1 MLTVGF
7 AVTICLLLVIQS
19 HFFAEY
25 EETTDRVAALEQRNN
40 ELTDEL
46 HSTTDALSST
56 TDALEVCK
64 EDNASLTDAY
74 EELKLN
80 VTLIQEDN
88 DDDVQETLNDTK
100 DDKSVSKSTNDN
112 TIVEASTNEE
122 IAEVIPFKSNDVESY
137 KTTTEDS
144 SEYTYYATK
153 QLTAYCATGNACADG
168 VYPSVGYTAASND
181 PALWHKW
188 VYIEGV
194 GDRYIHDTGG
204 MSAGVIDIFMG
215 SYSECIQFG
224 RRSAKIYVYN

>member
-1 MLTVGF
+1 MKNVIMLTVGF
-7 AVTICLLLVIQS
+7 VVTICLLLVIQS
-19 HFFAEY
+19 HFYAEY

-46 HSTTDALSST
+46 HSTTDALSSA

-88 DDDVQETLNDTK
+88 DDDVQETLDDTK

-122 IAEVIPFKSNDVESY
+122 ITEVIPFKSNEVESY
-137 KTTTEDS
+137 ETTTKDS
-144 SEYTYYATK
+144 SEYTYYTTK

-168 VYPSVGYTAASND
+168 VYPSVGYTAD
-181 PALWHKW
+181 L
-188 VYIEGV
+188 
-194 GDRYIHDTGG
+194 TTLL
-204 MSAGVIDIFMG
+204 
-215 SYSECIQFG
+215 FG
-224 RRSAKIYVYN
+224 INGFI